1 MFKRMKFRTQ
11 LFFSNGFLLL
21 LMLSVSIVVYRGI
34 TLLNDSTNWVE
45 RTYQIEQRIY
55 ELGKLSIDMDA
66 DLHTFLILGHE
77 DFTKSLEKSR
87 EQFEQTIGNLFKQI
101 AHHAGQTET
110 LGKIHASQKQWLE
123 EFAFPAIAKRREMVI
138 GAKDFDYIQNLVSS
152 GVGQTLTEK
161 IRAEL
166 YKLREI
172 VGTQG
177 DKEADNHILVLLNE
191 LSEAEA
197 SERGFLLSG
206 KEEFLTP
213 YRTAQMQST
222 KHLDELNE
230 HLQENPEAQK
240 HFQPIK
246 GWILEWFDK
255 VNTLAIPARYE
266 VNKNKT
272 SHKDIQAFL
281 EQGTGKKFMEQ
292 IHALF
297 EQFMEAENQL
307 LKERSAEQDTI
318 TEIVINSVI
327 FGTLL
332 AFIFGITIA
341 FVLTRNIMQT
351 VAKVLNST
359 TELTTAI
366 EEISRGNMNLSQR
379 TEQQA
384 ASLEQTSASMEE
396 MTSTVQQNADN
407 ARQAAHLAAE
417 ARERAQKGGDIVSTA
432 IKSMVDINKSSK
444 QVADII
450 TAIDEIAFQT
460 NLLALNAAVE
470 AARAGEQGR
479 GFAVVATEV
488 RNLAQRSATAAKQI
502 KQLIN
507 NSVSKVEEGTQF
519 VNQSGKSL
527 EEIVISVKKV
537 SDIVIEIAAASE
549 EQAAGIR
556 QVNKAVLQMD
566 ETTQQN
572 AALVEQATSA
582 SESIRTQAR
591 NLRELMSFF
600 DNRDM
605 RKRSA
610 SEEHAEIPHDSAK
623 YAAHSLKPKKNSLG
637 KHPEKLYHNNHH
649 FDGNEGSDWED
660 F

>member
-1 MFKRMKFRTQ
+1 MFKRKKFRTQ

-34 TLLNDSTNWVE
+34 TLLNDSTDWVE

-55 ELGKLSIDMDA
+55 ELEKLAIDMDA
-66 DLHTFLILGHE
+66 DLHTFLILG
-77 DFTKSLEKSR
+77 DDNLTQSLEKSR
-87 EQFEQTIGNLFKQI
+87 GKFEKIVSDLSKQI
-101 AHHAGQTET
+101 AHHAGQSET
-110 LGKIHASQKQWLE
+110 LGKIHVAQKQWLE
-123 EFAFPAIAKRREMVI
+123 EFAFPAIAKRHEIIV
-138 GAKDFDYIQNLVSS
+138 GAKDFDYLQNLVGS

-161 IRAEL
+161 IRNGL
-166 YKLREI
+166 SKLREI
-172 VGTQG
+172 VNNKG
-177 DKEADNHILVLLNE
+177 DKEADNHVLVLMND

-206 KEEFLTP
+206 KEEFLIP
-213 YRTAQMQST
+213 FRAAQT
-222 KHLDELNE
+222 RADKHLEELNE
-230 HLQENPEAQK
+230 HLQTDPEAQK

-246 GWILEWFDK
+246 GLILEWFDK
-255 VNTLAIPARYE
+255 VVTLALPARYE
-266 VNKNKT
+266 INKNKT
-272 SHKDIQAFL
+272 THKDIQEFL
-281 EQGTGKKFMEQ
+281 ERGIGKKHMEQ
-292 IHALF
+292 IHDLF
-297 EQFMEAENQL
+297 NKFMEDENRL
-307 LKERSAEQDTI
+307 LQERSHEQNSI
-318 TEIVINSVI
+318 TQVVINSVL

-332 AFIFGITIA
+332 AFVFGITIA
-341 FVLTRNIMQT
+341 LVLTRNIMQT
-351 VAKVLNST
+351 VTKVLNST

-366 EEISRGNMNLSQR
+366 EEISRGNINLSQR

-417 ARERAQKGGDIVSTA
+417 ARERAQKGGDIVNTA
-432 IKSMVDINKSSK
+432 IKSMIDINRSSK

-507 NSVSKVEEGTQF
+507 DSVTKVEEGTQF

-572 AALVEQATSA
+572 AALVEEAASA

-600 DNRDM
+600 DSRNL
-605 RKRSA
+605 RKKVET
-610 SEEHAEIPHDSAK
+610 EEHHENHLDSTK
-623 YAAHSLKPKKNSLG
+623 YAPHPLKPKKLVG
-637 KHPEKLYHNNHH
+637 KHPDKLYHNNHH
-649 FDGNEGSDWED
+649 FDNNEGSDWED